1 MVEAWVTH
9 ESSVQDREKN
19 KRRKTQDEPG
29 SSLPVLSDGEGGAGL
44 VTLFQQCVSAWSL
57 ITAHSSLE
65 TQFSALISQLS
76 ETLGP
81 LTMFQNFQ
89 VTNFSGRIL
98 HPHSAY
104 VEDIQYC
111 FFSQ

>member
-81 LTMFQNFQ
+81 LNMFQNFQ
-89 VTNFSGRIL
+89 VTNFSSRIL
-98 HPHSAY
+98 HPHSTY
-104 VEDIQYC
+104 VEDIQ
-111 FFSQ
+111 